1 VKAKHL
7 DWLCWAALGWSI
19 AATSCPALAGGAHS
33 DEERQQEFGFFGFV
47 RDTRG
52 NAVVEAKVTADFT
65 TRKIKLIA
73 RSDATGAYGI
83 TRLGDN
89 TDPKTVTITCAKDGY
104 RMDKAVPRDLDPKV
118 GQPVEVDC
126 ILAKL

>member
-1 VKAKHL
+1 VS
-7 DWLCWAALGWSI
+7 AAVLPGQSW
-19 AATSCPALAGGAHS
+19 AGGAHS

-104 RMDKAVPRDLDPKV
+104 RFDKAVPREIDPKI
-118 GQPVEVDC
+118 GQPVEIDC
-126 ILAKL
+126 VLAKQ